1 MPDVESK
8 PQAKEPEKK
17 KKKKQTVA
25 SIQKDLRDLSR
36 PEPGKAQKP
45 AFDLKKVIIRVG
57 LILAVVWGVAIAITA
72 GTRSFIPEIVVG
84 VVTLVIAGAGIW
96 VWRFTRKTQSLGAL
110 LQGADTEEGR
120 KEALA
125 KLETDFKKGDTQAI
139 LARAQLEMQED
150 PKKALETLESI
161 NLQKQLGPVADQVR
175 SMRAMIHLTLGET
188 GPARQLV
195 DQMEVGK
202 QQDAKTRAMFA
213 TVAGEA
219 WGRTGNAKKGIELL
233 ELFNPE
239 DPEFA
244 EMKVQMWRARAFA
257 YAGNNDMK
265 GAKRAMTKLAELN
278 PQLLGM
284 FAQGKK
290 IHPLLQQEAK
300 QLYVKMGGFVQRK
313 MVRQRM

>member
-125 KLETDFKKGDTQAI
+125 QARDRLQEGGHPGD
-139 LARAQLEMQED
+139 
-150 PKKALETLESI
+150 P
-161 NLQKQLGPVADQVR
+161 
-175 SMRAMIHLTLGET
+175 
-188 GPARQLV
+188 
-195 DQMEVGK
+195 
-202 QQDAKTRAMFA
+202 
-213 TVAGEA
+213 
-219 WGRTGNAKKGIELL
+219 
-233 ELFNPE
+233 
-239 DPEFA
+239 
-244 EMKVQMWRARAFA
+244 RARP
-257 YAGNNDMK
+257 AGDAGGPEE
-265 GAKRAMTKLAELN
+265 GARRRWSPSTSRSSSGRWPIRCAPCA
-278 PQLLGM
+278 
-284 FAQGKK
+284 
-290 IHPLLQQEAK
+290 
-300 QLYVKMGGFVQRK
+300 R
-313 MVRQRM
+313 